1 VFVVENVP
9 QPAPVQVAPAPAV
22 ADQFTPL
29 PSFVVAVSD
38 NVWFVVIPEF
48 LGETVTVI
56 PEAAV
61 MVSESVTDCCWCV
74 GLLES
79 MTWKVSE
86 ASLTAA
92 VGVPL
97 ITPVEVFRAKPR
109 LASVVPPVCAH
120 VYGLVPPPACSVAL

>member
-9 QPAPVQVAPAPAV
+9 QPVPLQVVPVPAL

-56 PEAAV
+56 PEAVV
-61 MVSESVTDCCWCV
+61 MVSESVTDWCWCV

-79 MTWKVSE
+79 VTWKVSD
-86 ASLTAA
+86 ALLTAA

-97 ITPVEVFRAKPR
+97 ITPVEVLSERPR
-109 LASVVPPVCAH
+109 LARVVPPVWAQ
-120 VYGLVPPPACSVAL
+120 V

>member
-1 VFVVENVP
+1 MFVAEKVP
-9 QPAPVQVAPAPAV
+9 QAVPLQVVPLPAL

-29 PSFVVAVSD
+29 PSFVVAVSG
-38 NVWFVVIPEF
+38 NVWLIVIPEF

-79 MTWKVSE
+79 VTRKVSE
-86 ASLTAA
+86 ALLTAA

-97 ITPVEVFRAKPR
+97 IAPVEVFSVRPR
-109 LASVVPPVCAH
+109 LASVVPPV
-120 VYGLVPPPACSVAL
+120 